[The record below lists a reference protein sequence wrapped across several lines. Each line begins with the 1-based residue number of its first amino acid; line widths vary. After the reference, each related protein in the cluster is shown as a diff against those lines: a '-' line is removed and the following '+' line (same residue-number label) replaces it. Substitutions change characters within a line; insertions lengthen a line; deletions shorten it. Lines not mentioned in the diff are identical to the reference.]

1 MRKNQ
6 DRLGEVGGY
15 WLSKR
20 RGSEAWCRT
29 WFDRATRQT
38 CRASLGTEDLDEAK
52 LALAAWVMANGR
64 IERERPDAVFA
75 ETCFVRY
82 YEQHAK
88 QLASGEQARYGLR
101 LWSEYFPGALVSELT
116 LEKQRLFVASLRD
129 KGLSDGYI
137 RRVLAVGKAAL
148 NRAQREGEITT
159 VPMIPLALAPEG
171 EPRERILRIEE
182 MAGLFDAATEP
193 HQTSYL
199 VMAVGTGAR
208 PGAILE
214 ATTFLVSFEARL
226 IRLNPPGRRQNKK
239 RRPTLPLC
247 NTLLSYL
254 RCLPP
259 GHIVQYRG
267 RPLAGIK
274 STFDHLTR
282 RADLAEVSAYTIR
295 HTMAAEMRKRG
306 VPVWKVAG
314 FLGHT
319 SGYKTTERYAKFG
332 ADHLSEAVRAIEGY
346 FADLRALGI
355 ALPQPRL
362 RVSSVLENQK
372 GSAILAAKP
381 LISLVEPTGIEPV
394 TSTMPL

>member
-38 CRASLGTEDLDEAK
+38 CRASVGTEDLDEAK

-64 IERERPDAVFA
+64 IERERPHTVFA

-82 YEQHAK
+82 YERHAK
-88 QLASGEQARYGLR
+88 QLASGEQVRYGLR

-116 LEKQRLFVASLRD
+116 PDKQRLFVAWLRD
-129 KGLSDGYI
+129 RGLSDGYI

-159 VPMIPLALAPEG
+159 VPMISLALAPEG
-171 EPRERILRIEE
+171 EPRERILTIEE
-182 MAGLFDAATEP
+182 TASLFVAATEP
-193 HQTSYL
+193 HQTGYL
-199 VMAVGTGAR
+199 IMAVGTAAR
-208 PGAILE
+208 PKAILE
-214 ATTFLVSFEARL
+214 ATTFQVNFDARL
-226 IRLNPPGRRQNKK
+226 IRLNPRGRRQNKK

-247 NTLLSYL
+247 DTLLSYL
-254 RCLPP
+254 RYLPSGP
-259 GHIVQYRG
+259 IVQYRG
-267 RPLAGIK
+267 RPLGGIK
-274 STFDHLTR
+274 STFDHLTQ
-282 RADLAEVSAYTIR
+282 RAGLADVSAYTIR

-306 VPVWKVAG
+306 VPVWEVAG

-332 ADHLSEAVRAIEGY
+332 ADHLSEAAQAIESY
-346 FADLRALGI
+346 FNELRTLGV
-355 ALPQPRL
+355 ALPPAL
-362 RVSSVLENQK
+362 RVSSVLEKQK
-372 GSAILAAKP
+372 GLGDFVPKP

>member
-1 MRKNQ
+1 MRKRSG
-6 DRLGEVGGY
+6 DRLGEIAGH

-29 WFDRATRQT
+29 CFDPATRQT
-38 CRASLGTEDLDEAK
+38 RRASLGTEDLDEAK

-64 IERERPDAVFA
+64 IEHQDANNVFA

-88 QLASGEQARYGLR
+88 HQASGEQARYGLKQ
-101 LWSEYFPGALVSELT
+101 WSEFFPGALVSELAID
-116 LEKQRLFVASLRD
+116 KQRLFVAWLRD

-148 NRAQREGEITT
+148 NRARREGEITSAPE
-159 VPMIPLALAPEG
+159 VSLALAPEG
-171 EPRERILRIEE
+171 EPRERLLAIGE
-182 MAGLFDAATEP
+182 MAGLFNAATEP

-199 VMAVGTGAR
+199 MMAVGLAAR
-208 PGAILE
+208 PEAIRE
-214 ATTFLVSFEARL
+214 STTYLINFDTRL

-239 RRPTLPLC
+239 RRPTVPLC
-247 NTLLSYL
+247 DTLLSYL

-259 GHIVQYRG
+259 GPIVQYRG

-282 RADLAEVSAYTIR
+282 RAGLSGVSAYTVR
-295 HTMAAEMRKRG
+295 HTMAAEMRRRG
-306 VPVWKVAG
+306 VPVWEVAG
-314 FLGHT
+314 FLGHS
-319 SGYKTTERYAKFG
+319 SGYKTTEVYARYG
-332 ADHLSEAVRAIEGY
+332 ADHLSEAVRAIEKY
-346 FADLRALGI
+346 FTELRALGV
-355 ALPQPRL
+355 ALPPAL
-362 RVSSVLENQK
+362 RVSGVLENKK
-372 GSAILAAKP
+372 GSAILQPKP

>member
-1 MRKNQ
+1 MRKSP

-29 WFDRATRQT
+29 WFDPATRQT

-52 LALAAWVMANGR
+52 LALSAWVMANGR
-64 IERERPDAVFA
+64 IERERPENVFA

-82 YEQHAK
+82 YEQHAR
-88 QLASGEQARYGLR
+88 QLASGEQARYGLK
-101 LWSEYFPGALVSELT
+101 LWSEHFPGALVSELT
-116 LEKQRLFVASLRD
+116 LDRQRLFVAWLRG

-148 NRAQREGEITT
+148 NRAQLEGEITNA
-159 VPMIPLALAPEG
+159 PMISLALAPEG
-171 EPRERILRIEE
+171 EPRERILTIDE
-182 MAGLFDAATEP
+182 MASLFDAAIEP
-193 HQTSYL
+193 HQTGYL
-199 VMAVGTGAR
+199 VMAVGTAAR
-208 PGAILE
+208 PEAILE
-214 ATTFLVSFEARL
+214 ATTFLVDARL

-247 NTLLSYL
+247 DTLLSYL

-259 GHIVQYRG
+259 GPIVQYRG

-274 STFDHLTR
+274 STFDHLTH
-282 RADLAEVSAYTIR
+282 RAGLTDVSAYTIR

-306 VPVWKVAG
+306 VPVWEVAG

-319 SGYKTTERYAKFG
+319 
-332 ADHLSEAVRAIEGY
+332 
-346 FADLRALGI
+346 
-355 ALPQPRL
+355 
-362 RVSSVLENQK
+362 
-372 GSAILAAKP
+372 
-381 LISLVEPTGIEPV
+381 
-394 TSTMPL
+394 